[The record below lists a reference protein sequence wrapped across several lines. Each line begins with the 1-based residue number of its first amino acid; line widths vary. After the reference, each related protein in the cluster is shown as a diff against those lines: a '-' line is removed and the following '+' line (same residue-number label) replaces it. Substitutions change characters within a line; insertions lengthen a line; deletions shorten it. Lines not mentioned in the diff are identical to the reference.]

1 MRQGGR
7 KVAGRRVFGRWR
19 CGHSKMSR
27 LFGKKP
33 SRRQMLGQAP
43 PDDIIMTTTPYSRA
57 LDMTYHL
64 GPSRGVRDAI
74 INLVMHLHGS
84 ATFCVP
90 FVEHLQRVGR
100 RCLDGFS
107 ELEFLLQEYRVR
119 LVFRT
124 SQMEKNEMTYTLPDL
139 RLAPDERLQE
149 RPGLLARLLG
159 ARV

>member
-1 MRQGGR
+1 MPAVRCRGWLQG
-7 KVAGRRVFGRWR
+7 A
-19 CGHSKMSR
+19 SKMSR

-33 SRRQMLGQAP
+33 SQRQMLGQMSP
-43 PDDIIMTTTPYSRA
+43 YETTMTTTPYSRA

-64 GPSRGVRDAI
+64 GSSRGVRDAI

-84 ATFCVP
+84 AAFCAP
-90 FVEHLQRVGR
+90 FVAHLQKIGR